1 MGLFKLEKLF
11 PLPLK
16 STLFGL
22 ILYPGQI
29 LMVNFSQ
36 FVILQFQVPLLHL
49 QRFDFKI
56 QSIDFFTQRLG
67 FSQVS
72 MDIDILLFCG
82 FQPAYMFFE
91 FTFELSLQIAALLMM
106 QLSQPFDLVLQTWVL
121 DI

>member
-1 MGLFKLEKLF
+1 
-11 PLPLK
+11 
-16 STLFGL
+16 
-22 ILYPGQI
+22 
-29 LMVNFSQ
+29 MVNFSQ
-36 FVILQFQVPLLHL
+36 FMILQFQVPLLHL

-82 FQPAYMFFE
+82 FQPAHMFFE